1 MLRDVQMNEPA
12 TLDPGRR
19 RLRGLLLE
27 VVETLVLTLV
37 IFVVIQTFVAVPFQ
51 INQTSMERT
60 LEPGQYV
67 LVDKLTPRFDPFH
80 RGDIVVFDPP
90 AGYGPEGVPFIKR
103 VVGEPGDTVEVRV
116 DGHVYVNGAAVDEPY
131 LYATAPDQPPDG
143 TFVPGGSQTWA
154 IPAGEV
160 FLLGDHRS
168 VSEDSRVFGPIPIAQ
183 VIGRAW
189 LRYWP
194 PDSIGVLS
202 APTSEHEST
211 AAAS

>member
-1 MLRDVQMNEPA
+1 MTEPA

-19 RLRGLLLE
+19 RLRGLFFE
-27 VVETLVLTLV
+27 VVETLLLTIV
-37 IFVVIQTFVAVPFQ
+37 IFVGIQAFVAVPFQ
-51 INQTSMERT
+51 INQGSMERT
-60 LEPGQYV
+60 LEPGHYV

-90 AGYGPEGVPFIKR
+90 RGYGPGGVPFIKR
-103 VVGEPGDTVEVRV
+103 VIGEPGDRVEIRD
-116 DGHVYVNGAAVDEPY
+116 DGLVYVNGVGVDEPY
-131 LYATAPDQPPDG
+131 LYAASSDLPPDG
-143 TFVPGGSQTWA
+143 TFVPGGNQTWTV
-154 IPAGEV
+154 PDGEV

-194 PDSIGVLS
+194 LDSIGVLPAATHAS
-202 APTSEHEST
+202 AS
-211 AAAS
+211 AGA